1 MPPTNS
7 AEDNVM
13 RICILL
19 VVATIVIGFS
29 PAQEPAKSDLE
40 KFQGSWQA
48 FYVIDMD
55 GKSSPADEVKN
66 TRLVVE
72 GSQFTLRTKDSV
84 IKGTFTINPSQSPK
98 AIDVVLEGQ
107 KPGEKLLGIYRIDGD
122 ERRSCF
128 VLPGKERSKDID
140 PKTPG
145 YLQMGWKRQ
154 SP

>member
-1 MPPTNS
+1 
-7 AEDNVM
+7 M

-19 VVATIVIGFS
+19 LVATTIIGFS
-29 PAQEPAKSDLE
+29 PAQEPAIKSDLE

-48 FYVIDMD
+48 FYVIGMD
-55 GKSSPADEVKN
+55 GKPSPADEVMN
-66 TRLVVE
+66 TRLVVK
-72 GSQFTLRTKDSV
+72 GNQFTLRTKDAV
-84 IKGTFTINPSQSPK
+84 IKGTFTINPSQTPK

-128 VLPGKERSKDID
+128 VLPGKERPKDID
-140 PKTPG
+140 PKTAG
-145 YLQMGWKRQ
+145 YLQFGWKRQ